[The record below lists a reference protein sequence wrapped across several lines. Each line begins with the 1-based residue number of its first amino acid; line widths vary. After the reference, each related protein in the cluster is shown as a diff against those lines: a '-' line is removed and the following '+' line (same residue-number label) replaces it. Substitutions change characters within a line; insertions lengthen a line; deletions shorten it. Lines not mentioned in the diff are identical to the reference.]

1 MDFVS
6 RLWSCT
12 FLCVGSTPAHFL
24 IYTKTERRKMPM
36 EDYKKMYYELFNK
49 ITDTIE
55 NLKKIQQDSE
65 ETFITSNDDVTTVAD
80 K

>member
-1 MDFVS
+1 
-6 RLWSCT
+6 
-12 FLCVGSTPAHFL
+12 
-24 IYTKTERRKMPM
+24 M

-55 NLKKIQQDSE
+55 SLKKIQQEVE
-65 ETFITSNDDVTTVAD
+65 ETFITSNDDVTIVAD